1 MVPALKKKVHKDKKQ
16 FRDFFNF
23 NIFLRNLLILQLPNN
38 LWMKGDKV
46 KGKKVVLGLKIFP
59 ETNDEKFWFN
69 VTVRGYL

>member
-1 MVPALKKKVHKDKKQ
+1 
-16 FRDFFNF
+16 
-23 NIFLRNLLILQLPNN
+23 
-38 LWMKGDKV
+38 MKADKV

>member
-16 FRDFFNF
+16 FRYFFNF

-46 KGKKVVLGLKIFP
+46 KGKKVVLGLKLFP
-59 ETNDEKFWFN
+59 ETNDEEFWFN

>member
-46 KGKKVVLGLKIFP
+46 KGKKVVLGLKLFP